1 MRTNT
6 ASWTPRPDREGDHS
20 SEVRPRPIAGG
31 VRTAEDGFTLVELV
45 VVLVIMAIL
54 SLVAISLHRSARERA
69 GDVTAQA
76 NIRIAVPAIEAYRS
90 DEGTYSGMSVS
101 GLQSSYS
108 AGVQGIEII
117 SADDAGYCI
126 WAVAGGRN
134 WYKDGPDG
142 DVTTTA
148 CD

>member
-1 MRTNT
+1 
-6 ASWTPRPDREGDHS
+6 
-20 SEVRPRPIAGG
+20 VRA
-31 VRTAEDGFTLVELV
+31 AEDGFTLVELV
-45 VVLVIMAIL
+45 VVLVIMGIL
-54 SLVAISLHRSARERA
+54 ALVAIGLHQSARERS

-76 NIRIAVPAIEAYRS
+76 NIRIAIPAIEAYRS
-90 DEGTYSGMSVS
+90 DNGGYAGMSVPA
-101 GLQSSYS
+101 LQASYS

>member
-1 MRTNT
+1 M
-6 ASWTPRPDREGDHS
+6 
-20 SEVRPRPIAGG
+20 
-31 VRTAEDGFTLVELV
+31 RTAEDGFTLVELV
-45 VVLVIMAIL
+45 VVLVVMSIL
-54 SLVAISLHRSARERA
+54 ALIAISFHGSARERA

-76 NIRIAVPAIEAYRS
+76 NIRIAIPAIEAYRS
-90 DEGTYSGMSVS
+90 DNGTYAGMNVPD
-101 GLQSSYS
+101 LRASYS

-117 SADDAGYCI
+117 SADDTGYCI

>member
-1 MRTNT
+1 
-6 ASWTPRPDREGDHS
+6 
-20 SEVRPRPIAGG
+20 

-45 VVLVIMAIL
+45 VVLVIMAVLAMI
-54 SLVAISLHRSARERA
+54 AISLHNGARERA

-90 DEGTYSGMSVS
+90 DNGTYAGMTVPT
-101 GLQSSYS
+101 LQTDYS
-108 AGVQGIEII
+108 AGIQGIEII

-126 WAVAGGRN
+126 WAAAAGRH

>member
-1 MRTNT
+1 
-6 ASWTPRPDREGDHS
+6 
-20 SEVRPRPIAGG
+20 

-45 VVLVIMAIL
+45 VVLVIMGIL
-54 SLVAISLHRSARERA
+54 ALIAISLHGSARERA

-76 NIRIAVPAIEAYRS
+76 NIRIAIPAIEGYRS
-90 DEGTYSGMSVS
+90 DEGTYAGMTVAA
-101 GLQSSYS
+101 LRASYS

-126 WAVAGGRN
+126 WAFAGGRN

-142 DVTTTA
+142 DLTTTA